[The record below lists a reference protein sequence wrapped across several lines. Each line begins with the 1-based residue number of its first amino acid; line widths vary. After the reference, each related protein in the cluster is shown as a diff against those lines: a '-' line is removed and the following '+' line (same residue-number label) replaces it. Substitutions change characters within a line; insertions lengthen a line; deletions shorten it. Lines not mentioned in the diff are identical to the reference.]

1 MNPESVTQPTSNRL
15 RPETIA
21 TRLSQLEMRAVDA
34 AVGAAGTT
42 RSTWLREAVLTHLG
56 RPAPTLPLSLEPTI
70 LQETMGIRYL
80 ILNLF
85 ARMNPGLGLRALND
99 VMAIADKGKHGAA
112 ARVLDSP
119 GENPTP

>member
-1 MNPESVTQPTSNRL
+1 
-15 RPETIA
+15 
-21 TRLSQLEMRAVDA
+21 MRAVDA